1 MIQIWDKL
9 QLFVA
14 SIDRIMDRIVAA
26 RVFVAIVDQGSL
38 AGAART
44 LDMSR
49 AMVTRYLSEM
59 EAWAGARLLHRSTR
73 RLGLTPAGD
82 ATLERCRHLLEIA
95 QQMTT
100 EGDDVLPHGLLRI
113 ACPGSLAQEVLVTV
127 IADYLKAYPRMAIDL
142 QTASHPVNLVEERI
156 DLAIRITNQLDPTMI
171 TRKLATCRSVVCASP
186 AYLASRDPI
195 RQIGDLARHNCLTYT
210 YFGRSAWQFDYQG
223 KQYDVPVSGN
233 LSSNESSTLL
243 RAALDGAGIVMQ
255 PMYAVSG
262 LIASGQLVD
271 VLPQYQPK
279 ELAIFA
285 IYTSRQHQSAG
296 LRSLLDYLAHWFSMH
311 VHWEKMDTSSTVRS

>member
-1 MIQIWDKL
+1 
-9 QLFVA
+9 
-14 SIDRIMDRIVAA
+14 MDRIVAA
-26 RVFVAIVDQGSL
+26 QVFVAIVDQGSL

-49 AMVTRYLSEM
+49 AMVTRYLTEM

-73 RLGLTPAGD
+73 RLGLTPVGD
-82 ATLERCRHLLEIA
+82 TTLERCRHLLAIA

-100 EGDDVLPHGLLRI
+100 EGEDVLPHGLLRI
-113 ACPGSLAQEVLVTV
+113 ACPGSLAQDVLVTV

-142 QTASHPVNLVEERI
+142 HTASNPVNLVEERI
-156 DLAIRITNQLDPTMI
+156 DLAIRITNQLDPAMI
-171 TRKLATCRSVVCASP
+171 TRKLAMCRSVVCASP
-186 AYLASRDPI
+186 GYVASHDPI

-210 YFGRSAWQFDYQG
+210 YFGKSEWQFDYQG
-223 KQYDVPVSGN
+223 EQCVVPVSGN

-243 RAALDGAGIVMQ
+243 RAAVDGVGIAMQ

-262 LIASGQLVD
+262 LIASGQLVAL
-271 VLPQYQPK
+271 LPQYQPK

-296 LRSLLDYLAHWFSMH
+296 LRSLLDYLAHWFS
-311 VHWEKMDTSSTVRS
+311 VNAHWEQMSSSHSVRS